1 MPTATRMVRAPF
13 LLVRFLLVLVPLA
26 LLLALSGPA
35 SAQPAPSGPNS
46 APDSGANSPIGLA
59 DLMAMMGS
67 VPERRATFHEERRFA
82 ALTQPLESTGQ
93 LIYRRP
99 DHLEKITDAPQAERM
114 VVDGDHLSLTVGG
127 GPTHTTDLAA
137 QPELRTLVEA
147 MRGPLAGDTAAL
159 ERAFKVAVRGS
170 KLAWRLDLTPI
181 DPRAA
186 KLLTEV
192 RISGSG
198 SNMQEVLLVQ
208 ANGDTQYMSIQP

>member
-1 MPTATRMVRAPF
+1 MVRALLIPLVLAPF
-13 LLVRFLLVLVPLA
+13 LAAIFLLT
-26 LLLALSGPA
+26 LLPALSGPV
-35 SAQPAPSGPNS
+35 SAQPAASGSNPAAD
-46 APDSGANSPIGLA
+46 APITLA

-67 VPERRATFHEERRFA
+67 VAERRATFHEEKRFA
-82 ALTQPLESTGQ
+82 ALTEPLESTGR

-99 DHLEKITDAPQAERM
+99 GYLEKITDAPQAERL
-114 VVDGDHLSLTVGG
+114 VVDGDQVSLTEANGS
-127 GPTHTTDLAA
+127 THVIDLGS

-159 ERAFKVAVRGS
+159 ERAFKVDARGT
-170 KLAWRLDLTPI
+170 KAAWRLDLTPV

-198 SNMQEVLLVQ
+198 SNMREVLLVQ